1 MSKIILDGIDQLNY
15 YCKEAYGA
23 LRTNLQFCGIDVKTI
38 LFTSYTQN
46 EGKSYVSMNV
56 AFSMANIGKKVIL
69 IDADL
74 RKSVLIGRY
83 KVSLAVM
90 GLSHFLSGQCEL
102 KDIIKETNINNL
114 DMILCSKYPPN
125 PAELLVQE
133 RFKTMIENL
142 KGMYDYVIID
152 TPPLGIVIDS
162 AIIATCCDGAVIVV
176 ETGKTRYKFIQQI
189 KKQLEK
195 SQCKILGVVL
205 NKVPFQKKGT
215 YGKYGMY
222 GRNYGQYDNK
232 NENEKTDDAASAK
245 EESIRKQL
253 ENNSSE

>member
-1 MSKIILDGIDQLNY
+1 MSKIILDGIDKLNY
-15 YCKEAYGA
+15 HCKEAYGA
-23 LRTNLQFCGIDVKTI
+23 LRTNLQFCGSDVKTI
-38 LFTSYTQN
+38 LFTSCTQN
-46 EGKSYVSMNV
+46 EGKSYVSINV

-102 KDIIKETNINNL
+102 KDIIKETNVNNL

-133 RFKTMIENL
+133 RFKTMIEYL

-152 TPPLGIVIDS
+152 TPPLGMVIDS

-176 ETGKTRYKFIQQI
+176 EEGKIHYKYIQQI

-222 GRNYGQYDNK
+222 GRDYGQYNSK
-232 NENEKTDDAASAK
+232 NEYEKKDDVASAK